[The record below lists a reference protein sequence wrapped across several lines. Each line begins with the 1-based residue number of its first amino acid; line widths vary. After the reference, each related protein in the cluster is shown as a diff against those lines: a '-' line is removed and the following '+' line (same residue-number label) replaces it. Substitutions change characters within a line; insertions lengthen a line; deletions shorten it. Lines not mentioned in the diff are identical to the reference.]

1 MAEVITGND
10 NSANTFVLVYV
21 FLVFPNHN
29 CGASWRN
36 FSGLLIQC
44 QNSIRPSYETSVS
57 LDFAAAQTIIK
68 KKIHGSNLYPR
79 AFQKS

>member
-1 MAEVITGND
+1 MAEEGPGSKTEGYIDAHGRSSSVSSISCALLMAEVITGND

-29 CGASWRN
+29 CGASWRS

-44 QNSIRPSYETSVS
+44 QNSIQ
-57 LDFAAAQTIIK
+57 AII
-68 KKIHGSNLYPR
+68 
-79 AFQKS
+79 